1 MEFATARAA
10 VLEIEL
16 QEQHL
21 TLSVNIGLSLTM
33 LDSPVTVLGLT
44 QLALMC
50 CIPLELSSTKH
61 C

>member
-21 TLSVNIGLSLTM
+21 TLSVNILSHNDNINAET
-33 LDSPVTVLGLT
+33 
-44 QLALMC
+44 AL
-50 CIPLELSSTKH
+50 
-61 C
+61 